1 MESRFP
7 GLTAGPD
14 DEADVQ
20 DVFLTRL
27 ALDAHKHYL
36 LAANEHGL
44 RVNVAIDGRAATS
57 AS

>member
-1 MESRFP
+1 M
-7 GLTAGPD
+7 
-14 DEADVQ
+14 Q

-27 ALDAHKHYL
+27 ALDAHKHCL

-44 RVNVAIDGRAATS
+44 RVNVAIDRRAATS